1 MIFPKAKKIAKEL
14 NWFKTT
20 DGVFGLYKNY
30 FFNITDSSLFS
41 SPQYKFVTATVDNL
55 TEEQT
60 KCIITELD
68 SNKKELKFTNYE
80 INQNRISF
88 VFTENLTYTKIKTI
102 YALFD
107 FLVTL
112 FIKLNVAE
120 QNKCHN
126 SGEKESI
133 DFYNLNETGVILSSK
148 CFQDIKKEY
157 EKIENKRKTSGKNHI
172 AGFLGSIIFSIPGI
186 IIWVLVAIY
195 LERLASAMSIVI
207 AFFALKGYEYFK
219 GQESKWKKY
228 LIVVSNI
235 ISIVVANIAT
245 VTFMLV
251 NQGFSIGEAFT
262 EFQVNQNAI
271 DIFKQ
276 NTLISFILAFFVWI
290 WLLFAIK
297 ENKFTIKKAE
307 KIESK

>member
-60 KCIITELD
+60 KSVVTELD

-80 INQNRISF
+80 INQNSISF
-88 VFTENLTYTKIKTI
+88 VFTENLTYTKIKTV
-102 YALFD
+102 YALLD

-112 FIKLNVAE
+112 FNKLNVSE

-133 DFYNLNETGVILSSK
+133 DFYNLNETGVILSNKS
-148 CFQDIKKEY
+148 FTDIKKEY
-157 EKIENKRKTSGKNHI
+157 EKIENTRKANEKNHI

-186 IIWVLVAIY
+186 IIWVLVAVY
-195 LERLASAMSIVI
+195 LDRLASAMSIVI

-251 NQGFSIGEAFT
+251 NQGLSIGEAFA

-276 NTLISFILAFFVWI
+276 NTFISFILAFFVWI